1 MIVLWALLAFIAAAV
16 IAFLLRDWIF
26 LRKPPNVRALAVAP
40 PAHSGDWTAQ
50 AGEEFASLPEAAR
63 CDLVF
68 ALSDLDDDR
77 AQRVLVQA
85 LNDPSETVALAAAH
99 ALKRRGCADVVQRYA
114 ADHPGERAQRMLDT
128 LALLDS

>member
-1 MIVLWALLAFIAAAV
+1 MIVLWALLAFVTAAA
-16 IAFLLRDWIF
+16 IAFFLRDWIF
-26 LRKPPNVRALAVAP
+26 LRKPPSLPVVATP
-40 PAHSGDWTAQ
+40 AAPAHDWAAQ

-68 ALSDLDDDR
+68 ALSDLDDER

-85 LNDPSETVALAAAH
+85 LGDPSEAVALAAAH
-99 ALKRRGCADVVQRYA
+99 ALKRRGEGAVVEHYA
-114 ADHPGERAQRMLDT
+114 AEHPGERAQRMVET